1 MWNSNLSF
9 PFPFLVKHIQLLE
22 LSLFLTRNAR
32 TWICWCRPPPEYC
45 CFYHPSMIPVVL
57 SPATSGEE
65 NVMIPTRFT
74 QIMILLQI
82 ISVIN
87 IITLPV
93 SALAGSRQIFGCAEL
108 ELITFMT
115 NCKSVFETMV
125 FMCLRCWSILGH
137 SLHGVL
143 FVQAAPSAKFCEV
156 NVKSC

>member
-22 LSLFLTRNAR
+22 LSLFLPRNAR
-32 TWICWCRPPPEYC
+32 TWICWCRPPLEYC

-57 SPATSGEE
+57 SPETSGEE
-65 NVMIPTRFT
+65 NVMIPTRFK

-108 ELITFMT
+108 ELIIFMT

-125 FMCLRCWSILGH
+125 CFIIHVPEMLKHTWSQFAQY
-137 SLHGVL
+137 SVR
-143 FVQAAPSAKFCEV
+143 AS
-156 NVKSC
+156 SS